1 MLIETKK
8 YTFEDFLKFYERTGE
23 RGGFEFAHG
32 QIWDKYAAQ
41 ALDESLVDYILSDE
55 FDEKELPVFTMP
67 TQFHDLIIT
76 NLLFL
81 LLEILRSKGYISY
94 SQKTAIPKKEET
106 EKGYREPDIIV
117 VNKKNEQRNKLH
129 QVINPIMLVEVLSKA
144 TEKIDLIDKL
154 EEYQKIPSVQ
164 VYMLVWQEKPK
175 VLIYSRKEEFIW
187 EERIYEGLEKIAF
200 VPFFEIE
207 IPLNKIYEDITF
219 DTRLP

>member
-41 ALDESLVDYILSDE
+41 TLDDSLVDYILSDE
-55 FDEKELPVFTMP
+55 FDEKELPIFTMP
-67 TQFHDLIIT
+67 TQFHDNIVTYLQ
-76 NLLFL
+76 L
-81 LLEILRSKGYISY
+81 LLNNTLLERGYIVY
-94 SQKTAIPKKEET
+94 SQKTAIPKEET
-106 EKGYREPDIIV
+106 EKGYREPDLLV
-117 VNKKNEQRNKLH
+117 VDKKLQERNKLH
-129 QVINPIMLVEVLSKA
+129 QVINPIMLVEVLSKS

-207 IPLNKIYEDITF
+207 IPLTKIYEDITF
-219 DTRLP
+219 DTTLQ